1 MLVER
6 QSERLLAQAHAP
18 ALKCRTSYLHYCQ
31 SLFALIRVNSWI
43 VCCRIKTIHELTRI
57 NTIYSKARLR
67 QSDVVGMIILEWT
80 QQRGRLRS
88 Q

>member
-57 NTIYSKARLR
+57 YTNLLQGKVETVR
-67 QSDVVGMIILEWT
+67 
-80 QQRGRLRS
+80 RGWNDHT
-88 Q
+88 